1 MNYEDKIEELK
12 AKNLLDD
19 KQAEK
24 LSGVL
29 NNDEPILSETLEEP
43 HKSHFV
49 RWGIGVLFLLVV
61 GFGFLY
67 NTLVSKQERV
77 NASWSQVES
86 TMQRKLDLLP
96 NLVKVV
102 KAYAKH
108 EKELLTEITSLRS
121 DAHTTLVSKDA
132 GKLATLNTKLNAS
145 VMKLFAVAENYP
157 DLKSSEQFLQ
167 LQAQIEG
174 SENRINI
181 TRMQFNEAVGL
192 YNSAIRKMPQRLIA
206 SLGGFEKRTY
216 FKAEEKAHK
225 KMEIGL

>member
-1 MNYEDKIEELK
+1 VNYEDKIQALK
-12 AKNLLDD
+12 AKNVLDEE
-19 KQAEK
+19 QAER

-29 NNDEPILSETLEEP
+29 NDEPMLDETMDEVE
-43 HKSHFV
+43 KSHFI
-49 RWGIGVLFLLVV
+49 RWVSVLVLAVV
-61 GFGFLY
+61 IGFGILY
-67 NTLVSKQERV
+67 NGLVNKQESV
-77 NASWSQVES
+77 NVAWSQVES

-108 EKELLTEITSLRS
+108 EKELLTEITSLRANAQ
-121 DAHTTLVSKDA
+121 DTLVSKDA
-132 GKLATLNTKLNAS
+132 GKLASLNTKLNTS

-181 TRMQFNEAVGL
+181 TRMMFNDAVGE
-192 YNSAIRKMPQRLIA
+192 YNSAIRKMPQRIIA
-206 SLGGFEKRTY
+206 SVGGFEKRAY
-216 FKAEEKAHK
+216 FKAEENVHK
-225 KMEIGL
+225 KLEIGL

>member
-1 MNYEDKIEELK
+1 VNYKDKIEELK

-29 NNDEPILSETLEEP
+29 GDEPILDEFSQEAP
-43 HKSHFV
+43 KSYTV
-49 RWGIGVLFLLVV
+49 RWILVVIVVLFVGLGIVYNGLVNKEESINV
-61 GFGFLY
+61 
-67 NTLVSKQERV
+67 
-77 NASWSQVES
+77 AWSQVES

-108 EKELLTEITSLRS
+108 EKKLLTEITSLRAN
-121 DAHTTLVSKDA
+121 AHNSLVSKDTA
-132 GKLATLNTKLNAS
+132 KLASLNTKLNAS
-145 VMKLFAVAENYP
+145 VTKLFAVAENYP
-157 DLKSSEQFLQ
+157 NLKSSEQFLQ

-192 YNSAIRKMPQRLIA
+192 YNSSIRKMPQRLIA
-206 SLGGFEKRTY
+206 SLGGFVKRTY
-216 FKAEEKAHK
+216 FKAEKKAHK
-225 KMEIGL
+225 KLEIGL

>member
-1 MNYEDKIEELK
+1 VNYEEKIEALK
-12 AKNLLDD
+12 AKNVLDEE
-19 KQAEK
+19 QAQK

-29 NNDEPILSETLEEP
+29 GDEAMIDELLEEP
-43 HKSHFV
+43 QKSHVLRWIIAFV
-49 RWGIGVLFLLVV
+49 LMLIV
-61 GFGFLY
+61 GFGILY
-67 NTLVSKQERV
+67 NTLVSKEESV
-77 NASWSQVES
+77 NVAWSQVES

-108 EKELLTEITSLRS
+108 EKELLTEVTALRA
-121 DAHTTLVSKDA
+121 DASKTLVSKDA
-132 GKLATLNTKLNAS
+132 AKLASLNSKLNTS

-181 TRMQFNEAVGL
+181 TRMMFNDVAGE
-192 YNSAIRKMPQRLIA
+192 YNSAIRKMPQRIIA
-206 SLGGFEKRTY
+206 SWGGFKERAY
-216 FKAEEKAHK
+216 FKAEEKAHEK
-225 KMEIGL
+225 LELGL

>member
-1 MNYEDKIEELK
+1 
-12 AKNLLDD
+12 
-19 KQAEK
+19 
-24 LSGVL
+24 
-29 NNDEPILSETLEEP
+29 
-43 HKSHFV
+43 
-49 RWGIGVLFLLVV
+49 LVV

-67 NTLVSKQERV
+67 NTLVNKEERV

-121 DAHTTLVSKDA
+121 NAHTTLASKDTA
-132 GKLATLNTKLNAS
+132 KLATLNTKLNTS
-145 VMKLFAVAENYP
+145 VMKLFAIAENYP

-206 SLGGFEKRTY
+206 SLGGFKKRTY

-225 KMEIGL
+225 KLEIGL

>member
-1 MNYEDKIEELK
+1 MNYEEKIEALK
-12 AKNLLDD
+12 AKNVLDEE
-19 KQAEK
+19 QAQK

-29 NNDEPILSETLEEP
+29 GDVPMMDEPFVDSQ
-43 HKSHFV
+43 KSYIFRWIIAFV
-49 RWGIGVLFLLVV
+49 LIVIV
-61 GFGFLY
+61 GFGILY
-67 NTLVSKQERV
+67 NMLVSKEESV
-77 NASWSQVES
+77 NVAWSQVES

-108 EKELLTEITSLRS
+108 EKELLTEVTALRA
-121 DAHTTLVSKDA
+121 DASKTLVSKDA
-132 GKLATLNTKLNAS
+132 AKLASLNSKLNTS

-181 TRMQFNEAVGL
+181 TRMMFNDTVGE
-192 YNSAIRKMPQRLIA
+192 YNSAIHKMPQRIIA
-206 SLGGFEKRTY
+206 SLGGFKEHAY

-225 KMEIGL
+225 KLELGL